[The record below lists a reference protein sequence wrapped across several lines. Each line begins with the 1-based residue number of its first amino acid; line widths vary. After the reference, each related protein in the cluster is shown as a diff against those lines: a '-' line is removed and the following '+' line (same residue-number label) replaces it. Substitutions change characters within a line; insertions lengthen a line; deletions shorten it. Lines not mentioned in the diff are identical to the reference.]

1 MAAMNEHE
9 QGLRIL
15 ALEAENVKRLRAVEI
30 RPDPQGGLVI
40 IGGANA
46 AGKTS
51 VLDSILYALGGE
63 KAIPAVP
70 IREGETH
77 AEIRVDLGFP
87 DGTVK
92 FRVTRSI
99 TPKGNYLKLDVP
111 GEAGLQAKTPQKLLD
126 KLLGALS
133 FDPLA
138 FTREKPTQQRAI
150 LLAAVGLQGQM
161 DEINAKRKEAFDERT
176 DLGREV
182 RSAEGY
188 LKSLPPMPQGLPD
201 KRPDVPAMMQQLEAE
216 QELNYRYENAQ
227 AALAHASAEVERL
240 ENQLEHARAMSDE
253 AQARRASL
261 REVIDL
267 QPLRQAIN
275 AAEGTNRAF
284 DVADARLAG
293 ERKRQLLEKQVT
305 EKGAQ
310 IEACDQEKVKLIT
323 DAKLPV
329 EGLGCAADG
338 VTYQGLPF
346 DQAASSVKLQV
357 SAAIGMALNPTLR
370 VMRIEDGSLLDGSNL
385 LTLAEMARCG
395 DFQIWIERVG
405 GDDAGAIIIED
416 GTVAGAEPQEVKA
429 DAY

>member
-1 MAAMNEHE
+1 MSDERE
-9 QGLRIL
+9 SGLRIL

-30 RPDPQGGLVI
+30 RPDPQAGLVI
-40 IGGANA
+40 IGGTNA

-111 GEAGLQAKTPQKLLD
+111 GEAGLQARAPQKMLD
-126 KLLGALS
+126 ALLGALS

-138 FTREKPTQQRAI
+138 FTREKPAQQRAI
-150 LLAAVGLQGQM
+150 LLAAVGLQEQM
-161 DEINAKRKEAFDERT
+161 DQIDAQRKEAFDQRT
-176 DLGREV
+176 DLGREL
-182 RSAEGY
+182 RAAEGH

-201 KRPDVPAMMQQLEAE
+201 KRPDVNALMQELQAE
-216 QELNYRYENAQ
+216 QEQNYQYENAQ
-227 AALAHASAEVERL
+227 AAFTHATTEVERL
-240 ENQLEHARAMSDE
+240 ENQLEHAQAMLDE
-253 AQARRASL
+253 AVGRRAKL
-261 REVIDL
+261 RVVVDL
-267 QPLRQAIN
+267 EPFRQAISQAGEIN
-275 AAEGTNRAF
+275 HAF
-284 DVADARLAG
+284 DVADTRQAG
-293 ERKRQLLEKQVT
+293 QRKLDLLQNQVGEQTGLIER
-305 EKGAQ
+305 
-310 IEACDQEKVKLIT
+310 CDQQKQALLV
-323 DAKLPV
+323 DAELPV
-329 EGLGCAADG
+329 EGLGCVPDG
-338 VTYQGLPF
+338 VTFQGLPF

-370 VMRIEDGSLLDGSNL
+370 VMRIEDGSLLDAANL
-385 LTLAEMARCG
+385 LTLAEMARSG

-416 GTVAGAEPQEVKA
+416 GSLKTT
-429 DAY
+429 